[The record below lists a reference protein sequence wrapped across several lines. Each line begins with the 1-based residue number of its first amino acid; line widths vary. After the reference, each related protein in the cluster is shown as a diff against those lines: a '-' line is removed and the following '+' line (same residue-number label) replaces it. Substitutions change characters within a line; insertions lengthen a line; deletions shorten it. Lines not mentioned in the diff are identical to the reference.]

1 MTKNI
6 SNIHGLE
13 TLLEDIQNQKYK
25 AAIFDID
32 GTLIDSMPIW
42 EDLDSEFLKT
52 QGIELSEQEKKE
64 LNDTMWTMTVDEGI
78 RYLKETYKLELS
90 EEAIGKALSA
100 IIEQFYTN
108 EVPAKEHVAGLVKVL
123 HGEGIPMAL
132 ATVGEPSYETA
143 ALKRLGLLECFDAM
157 CDCNSLGTTKRDAFI
172 YETAARLLLGG
183 EGESANSAAGESEP
197 ASSSAQ
203 AAESAA
209 TSESALEAESAA
221 ESNAAVLV
229 IEDVLHALTAAKAAG
244 FTTVAVED
252 AASAKDKARIL
263 EVSDYYLSN

>member
-52 QGIELSEQEKKE
+52 QGIELSEQEKNE
-64 LNDTMWTMTVDEGI
+64 LNDTMWTMTVDEGVK
-78 RYLKETYKLELS
+78 YLRETFHLALS
-90 EEAIGKALSA
+90 EEEISKALA
-100 IIEQFYTN
+100 DVIEHFYVY
-108 EVPAKEHVAGLVKVL
+108 EVPAKPGMPELVKVL
-123 HGEGIPMAL
+123 HDEGIPMAL
-132 ATVGEPSYETA
+132 STVGEPSDETA
-143 ALKRLGLLECFDAM
+143 ALKRLGLFDYFDSM
-157 CDCNSLGTTKRDAFI
+157 HDCNSLGTTKREARI
-172 YETAARLLLGG
+172 YETAAKLLLGG

-221 ESNAAVLV
+221 ESNASVLV
-229 IEDVLHALTAAKAAG
+229 IEDVLHALEAAKQAG